1 MHLMRKGGKLAYSE
15 SNASDPDANIFAA
28 RKILQIESDADAKPE
43 LAPSDFIESAADS
56 PNPRV

>member
-1 MHLMRKGGKLAYSE
+1 MHLMQKGGKLAYSE

-43 LAPSDFIESAADS
+43 LVPSDFIESD
-56 PNPRV
+56 PD